1 MRFCEFAQVVDWESI
16 NLQEITLIIPLKKKD
31 KIIRDSEID
40 IDRGVIF
47 DASED
52 AVTDKYLYQKNGI
65 KVDDVEV
72 IEDDGIKYIKDKY
85 DKYYIVIW

>member
-16 NLQEITLIIPLKKKD
+16 FLQEITIIIPLKKKD

-52 AVTDKYLYQKNGI
+52 SITDKPFYNKNNI
-65 KVDDVEV
+65 CVDDVK
-72 IEDDGIKYIKDKY
+72 IIKEDGVNYIKDKEG
-85 DKYYIVIW
+85 KYYIIIW